1 MSRVVIRQEHS
12 KTDDEVKAI
21 IADVEHTLVSRY
33 DVRTRWRGND
43 VLFERPGLNG
53 ELCMEPGCVVIKMK
67 LGMMLGIYSRL
78 IQTEL
83 EKEVAEKLA

>member
-1 MSRVVIRQEHS
+1 
-12 KTDDEVKAI
+12 
-21 IADVEHTLVSRY
+21 
-33 DVRTRWRGND
+33 
-43 VLFERPGLNG
+43 
-53 ELCMEPGCVVIKMK
+53 MEPGCVVIKMK